1 MAHSSALKCVL
12 RRASYSCFGGVA
24 RRGVDV
30 ANQTRCSILS
40 PHHYKVQFST
50 SASINVKFCSTVD
63 EALDGIR
70 DGDKLLLGGFGL
82 CGIPDNL
89 IKGLLAKGTKDLVIV
104 SNTAGTSD
112 FGIGLLLKA
121 RRVKRMIASYV
132 GENSEFE
139 HQYLSGELEV
149 ELTPQGTLAEKI
161 RAGGAGITAFFTPTG
176 YGSLVHL
183 GGEPIRFSPDGS
195 ILEGSKPKEGR
206 VINGVECILEEAITG
221 DFALVKAWK
230 ADKAGN
236 LIFRRSA
243 INFNP
248 PMCKAGNI
256 TIAEVEEI
264 VEVEE
269 IEPENIHVPHIYV
282 QRVYKAPHSEKRIE
296 KLRYIEQKEEGQLED
311 PGYKIREKIIKR
323 AACEFEDGMYLNL
336 GIGIPVLASN
346 FVKPGIH
353 VHLQSENGIL
363 GLGPFPHHGKEDPD
377 LINAGK
383 ETVTYLPGGSF
394 FGSDE
399 SFAMIR
405 GGHLSMTIL
414 GAMQVSQFGDL
425 ANWMIPGKKVKGM
438 GGAMDLVSN
447 PKTRVVVTMEHT
459 SKKGK
464 PKILKECTFPLTAQK
479 CVDMIITNMGVF
491 SVNSKRGL
499 TLIEIA
505 DDVTMDELKAKT
517 GCDFKVSPDL
527 KPMQSVEDLYALENV

>member
-1 MAHSSALKCVL
+1 MAHSGLLNNACILFRGAYSKGSRLAVL
-12 RRASYSCFGGVA
+12 SCTNSSTSGSGWQKKIKEHNA
-24 RRGVDV
+24 
-30 ANQTRCSILS
+30 
-40 PHHYKVQFST
+40 HFST
-50 SASINVKFCSTVD
+50 SSKKHVRFCTTVQD
-63 EALDGIR
+63 ALEGVR

-82 CGIPDNL
+82 CGIPDSLINGL
-89 IKGLLAKGTKDLVIV
+89 IKIGAKDLTII
-104 SNTAGTSD
+104 SNTAGTKD
-112 FGIGLLLKA
+112 FGIGILLRE
-121 RRVKRMIASYV
+121 RRVKRMISSYV
-132 GENSEFE
+132 GENYEFE

-183 GGEPIRFSPDGS
+183 GGEPIKYSPDGS
-195 ILEGSKPKEGR
+195 IVKGSKPKEGR
-206 VINGVECILEEAITG
+206 VINGIECILEEAITG

-243 INFNP
+243 SNFNP
-248 PMCKAGNI
+248 AMCKAASI
-256 TIAEVEEI
+256 TVAEVEEI
-264 VEVEE
+264 VEVGE
-269 IEPENIHVPHIYV
+269 IEPEHVHVPHIYV
-282 QRVYKAPHSEKRIE
+282 KRIYKPPRTEKRIE
-296 KLRYIEQKEEGQLED
+296 KLRYAEQIESTDNSD
-311 PGYKIREKIIKR
+311 PAYKVRERIIKR

-346 FVKPGIH
+346 FVQPGIK

-363 GLGPFPHHGKEDPD
+363 GLGPFPHKGEEDAD

-383 ETVTYLPGGSF
+383 ETVTCLPGGSF
-394 FGSDE
+394 FSSDE

-414 GAMQVSQFGDL
+414 GAMQVSQYGDL

-447 PKTRVVVTMEHT
+447 PKTKVVVTMEHT
-459 SKKGK
+459 SKNGK
-464 PKILKECTFPLTAQK
+464 PKILKECTFPLTGQK

-491 SVNSKRGL
+491 NVSNKRGL

-505 DDVTMDELKAKT
+505 EDVEMDDLKAKT
-517 GCDFKVSPDL
+517 GCDFKVSSDL
-527 KPMQSVEDLYALENV
+527 KPMQSV